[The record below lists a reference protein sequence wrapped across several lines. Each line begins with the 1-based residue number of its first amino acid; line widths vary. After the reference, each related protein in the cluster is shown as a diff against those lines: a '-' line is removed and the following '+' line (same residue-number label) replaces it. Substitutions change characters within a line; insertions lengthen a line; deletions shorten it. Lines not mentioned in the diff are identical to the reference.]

1 MFPAALVIPVPA
13 DTAQAYSSAS
23 PENLLLVVLRKALRE
38 FRLRPVGMLCR
49 YVAVPQVSAYIAS
62 QCEHVVLR
70 STCLPRTRMTTS
82 APRSSRHMSHTG
94 YPVRNV
100 GNAGGGAEV
109 IVEPQ
114 WTPRNVCAVC
124 V

>member
-1 MFPAALVIPVPA
+1 MREP
-13 DTAQAYSSAS
+13 TQAYAS
-23 PENLLLVVLRKALRE
+23 ELHGVALRVVLRKALRE
-38 FRLRPVGMLCR
+38 VRLRPVGVFRR
-49 YVAVPQVSAYIAS
+49 YIAVPQVSAYIAS

-70 STCLPRTRMTTS
+70 STCLPRTRITTS

-114 WTPRNVCAVC
+114 WTPRNVRAVC